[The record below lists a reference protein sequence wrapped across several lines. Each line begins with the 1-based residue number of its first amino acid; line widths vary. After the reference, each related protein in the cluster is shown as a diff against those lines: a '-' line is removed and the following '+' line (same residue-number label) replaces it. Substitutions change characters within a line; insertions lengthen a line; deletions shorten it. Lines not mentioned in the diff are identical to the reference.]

1 MKVLDVGKIFET
13 NYIICIL
20 GKPKKRYYF
29 IDTMRGK
36 NKIETIKKIYCSAI
50 TSVSVIETIDIC
62 NFFYM

>member
-36 NKIETIKKIYCSAI
+36 NKIETIKKIYCSEGGGGLTGNNTCAPGKR
-50 TSVSVIETIDIC
+50 
-62 NFFYM
+62 